1 VEETQITRRPAT
13 NSLDEEDEEED
24 LVAALYEDNSF
35 DTVVVSSFLKDM
47 EQGPLDMTL
56 TPSLKNLF
64 EEDEADVDQ
73 PLGDALDAPSDQLAG
88 VPYMGVPL
96 DQPAAL
102 AAWQQEVA
110 ASQYSFPPQSQ
121 EFDQMTSVAPEE
133 YEEEIEMKTAG
144 GEDAPSLGRKVGQ
157 VVLQHEEIEAWDGPA
172 TPSRTASPMRPRSA
186 TCEWIELPD
195 ATDGP
200 GLPLEVLEGIGEAFP
215 LDTTKPE
222 DASDVLEL
230 ADELE
235 EELESA
241 LVQLGSEAV
250 EAEKV
255 LEECAPESRVRG
267 LSVSLEDPQL
277 RDAMQALDNEAEE
290 ALKLLDNNLL

>member
-1 VEETQITRRPAT
+1 
-13 NSLDEEDEEED
+13 
-24 LVAALYEDNSF
+24 
-35 DTVVVSSFLKDM
+35 M
-47 EQGPLDMTL
+47 
-56 TPSLKNLF
+56 
-64 EEDEADVDQ
+64 
-73 PLGDALDAPSDQLAG
+73 
-88 VPYMGVPL
+88 
-96 DQPAAL
+96 
-102 AAWQQEVA
+102 
-110 ASQYSFPPQSQ
+110 
-121 EFDQMTSVAPEE
+121 
-133 YEEEIEMKTAG
+133 
-144 GEDAPSLGRKVGQ
+144 
-157 VVLQHEEIEAWDGPA
+157 
-172 TPSRTASPMRPRSA
+172 
-186 TCEWIELPD
+186 
-195 ATDGP
+195 
-200 GLPLEVLEGIGEAFP
+200 
-215 LDTTKPE
+215 DTTKPE